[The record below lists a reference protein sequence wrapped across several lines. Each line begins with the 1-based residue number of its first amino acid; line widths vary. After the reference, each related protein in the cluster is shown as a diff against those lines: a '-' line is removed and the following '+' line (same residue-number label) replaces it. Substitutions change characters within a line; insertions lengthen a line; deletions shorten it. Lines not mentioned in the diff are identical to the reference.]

1 MREKILDPTTGV
13 STQLSNNSYYTETIS
28 GIVYYVHED
37 EIRDAMGNAGITD
50 LSNYDIEIN
59 PNTFEIKFSP
69 KKGSTGAGISQIN
82 LIKLRNILN
91 SRY

>member
-1 MREKILDPTTGV
+1 
-13 STQLSNNSYYTETIS
+13 
-28 GIVYYVHED
+28 
-37 EIRDAMGNAGITD
+37 MGNSGITD

-59 PNTFEIKFSP
+59 PNTFEIKFPP